1 MSGRRGRA
9 RETEAGALDPRG
21 LRALARRF
29 VEWMRVTHY
38 SEATLEV
45 AGRLLEYFIRWCDE
59 RDVTRPTEVTRQLLE
74 RYKRHLYY
82 YRKSDGEPLSI
93 ASQKDRLSVLRRFF
107 SWLVKNDHLLY
118 NPASE
123 LELPKAPKHLP
134 RTVLSVAEVEQV
146 LSGPEPAD
154 PLGLRDRA
162 ILETLYSTGLRR
174 AELIA
179 LALPDLDRS
188 RRTLLVREGKGRKD
202 RVVPIGERAL
212 AWVERY
218 LEDSRPH
225 LAVPPDR
232 GTVFL
237 GKDGKPLTPNHL
249 SYVVGEYVRGAEL
262 GKSGAC
268 HLFRHTM
275 ATLMLEGG
283 ADVRFIQQM
292 LGHEKLTTTQVYT
305 RVSITKLQ
313 EVHAA
318 THPARLGPR
327 RDDRKGGAPEDELEA
342 PDEANP

>member
-1 MSGRRGRA
+1 MSGRPERASGR
-9 RETEAGALDPRG
+9 EAGVLDPRG

-38 SEATLEV
+38 AEATLEV
-45 AGRLLEYFIRWCDE
+45 SGRLLEYFIRWCEE
-59 RDVTRPTEVTRQLLE
+59 RDVARPTEVTRQLLE
-74 RYKRHLYY
+74 RYKRHLFY

-107 SWLVKNDHLLY
+107 SWLVRNDHLLY

-123 LELPKAPKHLP
+123 LELPKTPKHLP

-146 LSGPEPAD
+146 LAGPELAE

-174 AELIA
+174 AELIG
-179 LALPDLDRS
+179 LALRDLDRA
-188 RRTLLVREGKGRKD
+188 RRTVLVREGKGRKD

-218 LEDSRPH
+218 LEEARPH
-225 LAVPPDR
+225 LVVPPDSSD
-232 GTVFL
+232 GGVLFL
-237 GKDGKPLTPNHL
+237 GKDGKSLTPNHL
-249 SYVVGEYVRGAEL
+249 SYLVGEYVRGAEL
-262 GKSGAC
+262 GKSGSC

-283 ADVRFIQQM
+283 ADIRFIQQM

-305 RVSITKLQ
+305 RVSIGKLQ

-318 THPARLGPR
+318 THPARLER
-327 RDDRKGGAPEDELEA
+327 TRDDEEGGEAADEE
-342 PDEANP
+342 PNDVS